1 MCACVFKCVCMP
13 VCICMCEEKKQR
25 VGTDIEG
32 ELWDWQQER
41 DERCAVVIL
50 EDCFGPVMYECE
62 SFWEARSQ
70 VCLLTGTFGII
81 LVEIHSEIMGDLC
94 VGQRTQS
101 LLPHQKKLTK
111 PNNMV
116 IPIYRLTDCML
127 LSCGS
132 KASRASQRDLKYK
145 VAKTANTH
153 AHIPNVLPW
162 SQVESVLQNQTQGTF
177 YRWRDTWFVEKRY
190 KEKDKLSTKALKFMW
205 LSSR

>member
-1 MCACVFKCVCMP
+1 MQHSDKSPSCMCACVFKCVCMP

-101 LLPHQKKLTK
+101 LLPHQKDK
-111 PNNMV
+111 PNQTTWSFQFIDWQIV
-116 IPIYRLTDCML
+116 CYFH
-127 LSCGS
+127 
-132 KASRASQRDLKYK
+132 
-145 VAKTANTH
+145 VARKQAV
-153 AHIPNVLPW
+153 PPK
-162 SQVESVLQNQTQGTF
+162 E
-177 YRWRDTWFVEKRY
+177 TWNIK
-190 KEKDKLSTKALKFMW
+190 
-205 LSSR
+205 